1 MHVLACDAHAAR
13 VEQVPFVRDKLQI
26 CIRTQPV
33 GLATVLQEAA
43 VCASVTASALQC
55 CMYCSMQ
62 LCKLQGLLK
71 GSSRALVCP
80 FNSGS
85 ATCSVCSLVT
95 AKYNHGWRCR
105 YTATTDRGSS
115 GGRWLFG
122 RGSPWSALPTPSF
135 SSSQGLSHGSSR
147 QRRDQLQKRSIR
159 EPFLRSNNMRPKAQ
173 HVASFRQMQ
182 NNIKVVRVAM

>member
-1 MHVLACDAHAAR
+1 MHGIDANMQAFGDILQQNASSQQA
-13 VEQVPFVRDKLQI
+13 VEEQFGTLLRDYNQVRDDVAQ
-26 CIRTQPV
+26 
-33 GLATVLQEAA
+33 GLGFYSQLQEA
-43 VCASVTASALQC
+43 VKALHQEVGD
-55 CMYCSMQ
+55 YC
-62 LCKLQGLLK
+62 L
-71 GSSRALVCP
+71 A
-80 FNSGS
+80 
-85 ATCSVCSLVT
+85 
-95 AKYNHGWRCR
+95 R